1 MNNNMLFNEEP
12 DGEPSF
18 GQAMMGGF
26 NQMLGQGQ
34 NLMAQGQRLM
44 PQATPEES
52 VEEMIRRLRQ
62 ERAQQSYE
70 RNFGQ
75 SFGNNQSMMSRG
87 QGGEVEAMR
96 QKVMNWN
103 RSGKRNR

>member
-12 DGEPSF
+12 DGEPNY
-18 GQAMMGGF
+18 GQAISGGF
-26 NQMLGQGQ
+26 NWLANQGQG
-34 NLMAQGQRLM
+34 LMSQAAQMQ
-44 PQATPEES
+44 TPEEN
-52 VEEMIRRLRQ
+52 VEDMIRQLRQ
-62 ERAQQSYE
+62 ERARQSYE

-75 SFGNNQSMMSRG
+75 SFGNNQSMMSQG

-103 RSGKRNR
+103 RSGRLSREEY